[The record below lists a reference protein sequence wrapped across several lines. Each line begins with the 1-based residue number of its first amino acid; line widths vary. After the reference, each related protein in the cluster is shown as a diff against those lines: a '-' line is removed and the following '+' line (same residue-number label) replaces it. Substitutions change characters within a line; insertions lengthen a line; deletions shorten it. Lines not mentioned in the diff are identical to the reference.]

1 MFKTYFARSILA
13 AFGNLL
19 NFGAP
24 VRPYNVST
32 ADEINRSAWEATG
45 KSMRAAMR
53 QVDGEIHSDGRFVT
67 NH

>member
-1 MFKTYFARSILA
+1 MLKNYFTLSLIS
-13 AFGNLL
+13 AFGDLL

-45 KSMRAAMR
+45 RSMRLAMK
-53 QVDGEIHSDGRFVT
+53 QVDGEIHSDGRFVA